1 MNDFSEKCQT
11 APLLFLKEFS
21 SNLDMVHVIVRSEPK
36 TYNHGTV
43 VPSLKKCLSL
53 NIGVEVLCW
62 AQNAKNQIKT
72 TLEKMQPAISINQL
86 CNISSSNSPASAEV
100 GYNVENELPK
110 PSSPDFLSKDLEINS
125 RRRKY
130 IDR

>member
-1 MNDFSEKCQT
+1 M
-11 APLLFLKEFS
+11 
-21 SNLDMVHVIVRSEPK
+21 MIIVRSEPK
-36 TYNHGTV
+36 SDNHGTV
-43 VPSLKKCLSL
+43 VPSLKKHLSL

-86 CNISSSNSPASAEV
+86 CNISTSNSPASAEV